1 MALTELRTPRLLL
14 RAWRDSDREP
24 FAAINAD
31 PRVMRWFPSTQDR
44 ARSDEGVD
52 RFVALHE
59 RLGYTGWAVEVLGS
73 DRGPSPFVGFVGLV
87 PPGWQAPFGHVEP
100 FVEIGW
106 RLSPDWW
113 GLGMATEAA
122 REPLR
127 FAFEDAGITEV
138 VSFTVPPNLASQAVM
153 QRIGMRYDGVFHHPA
168 ARPDEWWGPHVLYR
182 VDREAA
188 AVSRSSSGWTDRAGD
203 GPVR

>member
-52 RFVALHE
+52 RFQALHAE
-59 RLGYTGWAVEVLGS
+59 LGYTGWAVEVLGS
-73 DRGPSPFVGFVGLV
+73 DRGPAPLVGFVGLV
-87 PPGWQAPFGHVEP
+87 PPAWPAPFGHVEP

-106 RLSPDWW
+106 RLSADWW
-113 GLGMATEAA
+113 GLGIATEAA
-122 REPLR
+122 REALR
-127 FAFEDAGITEV
+127 FGFEEAGLTEV
-138 VSFTVPPNLASQAVM
+138 VSFTVPPNLPSQAVM
-153 QRIGMRYDGVFHHPA
+153 QRIGMRYDGVFHHPKA
-168 ARPDEWWGPHVLYR
+168 AAGDWWGPHVLYR
-182 VDREAA
+182 VDVEAA
-188 AVSRSSSGWTDRAGD
+188 RAAGD
-203 GPVR
+203 PSGRTHP

>member
-113 GLGMATEAA
+113 GLGIATEAA
-122 REPLR
+122 REALR